1 VKVSRQSRTDRQQQ
15 IRLQRAT
22 QDNHNHGGNK
32 LCAAACP
39 QEWLPCGISLEPIHN
54 AGSQPAMA
62 TFLQIVGAVVLG
74 LIGLFVLLIL
84 LGYFVLRRKMSQ
96 MGESFTGLVE
106 AAEAISQTVPPFR
119 VTLEP
124 ANHREWVEK
133 EKAEAICEELDA
145 RGCTR
150 IGRFTSVPPTVLLE
164 AWHLPEQSLFV
175 TVYEHPVGGLW
186 IEAGCE
192 YEDDTLF
199 SYSNGP
205 NHRMGN
211 PPWTRCEFRTGTPV
225 GELLDAVIAERPDK
239 PMRPTSAESFPARFE
254 AAWSRDMDWRIEQGG
269 PSEEEIRSSFESG
282 LAQETDSEEAATQ
295 ALSVA
300 SQMDMVQQIRSV
312 WRERINDL
320 REVQLR
326 ESYIVASEVSALE
339 WDRIRD
345 RVIFIHDDLTAE
357 DLAEHMEQY
366 LYEGVGPD
374 EDFDY
379 DDDQYEEVRGSLAQ
393 QLESGSPRTV
403 FAESVARQATSKRHE
418 NLGATTDP
426 VEADVWLA
434 PQFD

>member
-1 VKVSRQSRTDRQQQ
+1 
-15 IRLQRAT
+15 
-22 QDNHNHGGNK
+22 
-32 LCAAACP
+32 
-39 QEWLPCGISLEPIHN
+39 
-54 AGSQPAMA
+54 MA

-106 AAEAISQTVPPFR
+106 AAEVISQTVPPFR

-418 NLGATTDP
+418 KLGATTDP

>member
-1 VKVSRQSRTDRQQQ
+1 
-15 IRLQRAT
+15 
-22 QDNHNHGGNK
+22 
-32 LCAAACP
+32 
-39 QEWLPCGISLEPIHN
+39 
-54 AGSQPAMA
+54 MA

-124 ANHREWVEK
+124 ASHREWVEK
-133 EKAEAICEELDA
+133 EKAEAICEVLDS

-150 IGRFTSVPPTVLLE
+150 IGRFTSVPPTVLME
-164 AWHLPEQSLFV
+164 AWHLPEHSLFV
-175 TVYEHPVGGLW
+175 TLYEHPVGGLW

-192 YEDDTLF
+192 FEDDTLF

-211 PPWTRCEFRTGTPV
+211 PPWTTCEFRTGTPV
-225 GELLDAVIAERPDK
+225 DELLDAVIAERPDK
-239 PMRPTSAESFPARFE
+239 PVRPTSAESFPARFE

-269 PSEEEIRSSFESG
+269 PSEEEILATIETG
-282 LAQETDSEEAATQ
+282 LAQETDSEEAAIQ

-300 SQMDMVQQIRSV
+300 SEMEMVQQIRSL

-326 ESYIVASEVSALE
+326 ESYIVASEVTALE

-345 RVIFIHDDLTAE
+345 RVIFIHDELTAE

-366 LYEGVGPD
+366 LYEDIGPD
-374 EDFDY
+374 EEFDY

-393 QLESGSPRTV
+393 QMESDSARTV

-418 NLGATTDP
+418 KIGTTTDP

>member
-1 VKVSRQSRTDRQQQ
+1 
-15 IRLQRAT
+15 
-22 QDNHNHGGNK
+22 
-32 LCAAACP
+32 
-39 QEWLPCGISLEPIHN
+39 
-54 AGSQPAMA
+54 MA
-62 TFLQIVGAVVLG
+62 TFLQIVGAIVLG
-74 LIGLFVLLIL
+74 VIGLFVLLIL

-96 MGESFTGLVE
+96 MGESFSGLVE

-124 ANHREWVEK
+124 ANHREWAEK
-133 EKAEAICEELDA
+133 EKAAAICEELDG

-150 IGRFTSVPPTVLLE
+150 IGRFTSVPPTILLE

-175 TVYEHPVGGLW
+175 TLYEHPVGGLW

-211 PPWTRCEFRTGTPV
+211 PPWTTCEFRTGTPI

-239 PMRPTSAESFPARFE
+239 PVRPTSAESFPARFE
-254 AAWSRDMDWRIEQGG
+254 AAWSRDMDWRIERGG
-269 PSEEEIRSSFESG
+269 PSEEEIRATFESG

-300 SQMDMVQQIRSV
+300 SQMDMVQQIRSL

-326 ESYIVASEVSALE
+326 ESYIVASEVTALE

-374 EDFDY
+374 EEFDY
-379 DDDQYEEVRGSLAQ
+379 DDDQYEEVRGSLSQ
-393 QLESGSPRTV
+393 QLESDSPRTV
-403 FAESVARQATSKRHE
+403 FAESVARQATSKRHKKI
-418 NLGATTDP
+418 GTTTDP